1 MGTGRA
7 TADRTAG
14 AIQLLAVEV
23 SIRFNRKPSGSF
35 ELQLSRAHTLLPSVR
50 LGMSIGLRRSSVVD
64 RAASAWPDAGR
75 LS

>member
-7 TADRTAG
+7 AADRTAG
-14 AIQLLAVEV
+14 AIQLLTVEA
-23 SIRFNRKPSGSF
+23 SRFSRKPSGSF